1 MIPVVRSMLP
11 EIQPPS
17 GTEFEA
23 ERLAE
28 ADQLGRELVRLNR
41 LMARVGAHVS
51 ARSRDVVDPAAYIL
65 LVQLVTD
72 GPQRLS
78 QLAEAVRS
86 DPSTVS
92 RQVAALVRAGLI
104 ERRADPADGRANW
117 LVATEQGERVLRVNR
132 ERRNAHL
139 ATMLR
144 GWDPAEVTRL
154 SALLER
160 FNTDL
165 DGYRSRL
172 ADPETLKESVR

>member
-1 MIPVVRSMLP
+1 MLP
-11 EIQPPS
+11 DIQPS
-17 GTEFEA
+17 NEA
-23 ERLAE
+23 GIEPERLAE
-28 ADQLGRELVRLNR
+28 ADQLGHELVRLGR
-41 LMARVGAHVS
+41 LLARVGAHVA
-51 ARSRDVVDPAAYIL
+51 ARSRDVVDPAAYVL

-104 ERRADPADGRANW
+104 ERKADPADGRANW
-117 LVATEQGERVLRVNR
+117 LVATELGERVLRVNR
-132 ERRNAHL
+132 QRRNAHL
-139 ATMLR
+139 AIMLR
-144 GWDPAEVTRL
+144 DWEPAAVATL
-154 SALLER
+154 SGLLER

-172 ADPETLKESVR
+172 MDPATLKESVR

>member
-1 MIPVVRSMLP
+1 MLP
-11 EIQPPS
+11 DIQPS
-17 GTEFEA
+17 GEAGIEA

-28 ADQLGRELVRLNR
+28 ADQLGHELVRLNR
-41 LMARVGAHVS
+41 LMARVGAHV
-51 ARSRDVVDPAAYIL
+51 AAHSRDVVDPAAYVL

-104 ERRADPADGRANW
+104 ERKADPADGRANW
-117 LVATEQGERVLRVNR
+117 LVATELGERVLRVNR
-132 ERRNAHL
+132 QRRNAHL

-144 GWDPAEVTRL
+144 DWDPAAVTTL

-172 ADPETLKESVR
+172 MDPQTLKETAR